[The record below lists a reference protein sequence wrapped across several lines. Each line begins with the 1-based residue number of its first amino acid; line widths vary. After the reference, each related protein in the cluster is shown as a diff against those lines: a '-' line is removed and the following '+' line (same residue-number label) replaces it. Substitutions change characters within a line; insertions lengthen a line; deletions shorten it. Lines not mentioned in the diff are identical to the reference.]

1 DRVFANFNA
10 GSNSVVKTWG
20 TDSRTLRVTFDV
32 PQTQVAI
39 DALADDTGD
48 VARLEAYDATG
59 NLLVRTT
66 SQVMQEG
73 DSFSLEV
80 NRPSGDIA
88 DVIARAHYNTEV
100 LFDNLVVGPQST
112 TMTDANGNFKFQALP
127 VGDYRVQAVA
137 GNGQQLGTPDVQQR
151 SLTASQ
157 AITDLMFGMDN
168 PPWTNPFNSED
179 INNDGIISP
188 LDALLV
194 INYLNEN
201 GVRELPVPS
210 ESESPPPY
218 WDSSG
223 DGWVTSLDALRV
235 INFLNAQ
242 AAAEG
247 ESMEGALATSVSMI
261 SLSSAVPIANS
272 DIDHLASQGSPLE
285 SASDYLYHTQVMD
298 LVLELWFAGE
308 SLDTNELLEDELELG
323 EF

>member
-1 DRVFANFNA
+1 
-10 GSNSVVKTWG
+10 
-20 TDSRTLRVTFDV
+20 
-32 PQTQVAI
+32 
-39 DALADDTGD
+39 
-48 VARLEAYDATG
+48 
-59 NLLVRTT
+59 
-66 SQVMQEG
+66 
-73 DSFSLEV
+73 
-80 NRPSGDIA
+80 
-88 DVIARAHYNTEV
+88 
-100 LFDNLVVGPQST
+100 
-112 TMTDANGNFKFQALP
+112 MTDANGNFRFQALP

-137 GNGQQLGTPDVQQR
+137 GDGQQLGTPDVQQR

-168 PPWTNPFNSED
+168 PPWTSPFNSED
-179 INNDGIISP
+179 INNDGIVSP

-247 ESMEGALATSVSMI
+247 EGMEGALAASVTMI
-261 SLSSAVPIANS
+261 SPSSAVPIANS